1 MSGTFGRDFYGAGLY
16 GRSSPSFPVN
26 VPTQI
31 HVWDVNLNFKAVYQ
45 VGSCALI
52 SMEFAHGVKGCQDF
66 SLQFAESVDIAKND
80 RIKINL
86 FNSSQYFYTGVV
98 RTIPIPGSTKK
109 GFEYSGFG
117 FNDYFQRLNTG
128 YLSYASKSIAYIL
141 MDVINNVLLL
151 KSPILYSN
159 DRINPPNITITSM
172 VANYGQISDVFDALI
187 KIANSTGTE
196 YNCGVD
202 KDGYFFFLPRSDET
216 KVILTVGR
224 SGKYGIQSYEPEDK
238 NEARTKIILLDKN
251 GTYISTLN
259 SALNNETWEEK
270 VSAPDISNSDALLW
284 AAGILAD
291 KERTTRSASIEWLIE
306 SDFPEVVV
314 ADGYI
319 RVISNIPPSKQVTVS
334 GNNWGDGLW
343 GDGLWGGGPSLQW
356 TTIDDTLSIIQIKY
370 KITGQK
376 ISRSIELGALPLR
389 VENLVSDINQRI
401 TDLSINLGV

>member
-172 VANYGQISDVFDALI
+172 IANYGQVNDVFDALV

-202 KDGYFFFLPRSDET
+202 KDGYIFFLPRSEDT

-238 NEARTKIILLDKN
+238 NEARTKIILLDKDGN
-251 GTYISTLN
+251 YITTLN
-259 SALNNETWEEK
+259 STLPNETWEEK
-270 VSAPDISNSDALLW
+270 VAAPDISNADALLW
-284 AAGILAD
+284 GMGILAD

-306 SDFPEVVV
+306 NIDPEVLV
-314 ADGYI
+314 ADGFI
-319 RVISNIPPSKQVTVS
+319 RVISNIPPIKQTTIS
-334 GNNWGDGLW
+334 GVCAGDGLA
-343 GDGLWGGGPSLQW
+343 GDGLAGGMVAPGWITL
-356 TTIDDTLSIIQIKY
+356 DDTLAIKQVKY
-370 KITGQK
+370 KVNGK
-376 ISRSIELGALPLR
+376 KVARSIELGALPLR
-389 VENLVSDINQRI
+389 VENFVNDINQKL
-401 TDLSINLGV
+401 TDLKINLGV